1 MTETQNTHIWE
12 KSYPEGLNWQ
22 HQIDAQPVWKLLD
35 DAVARFPRQA
45 AIEFLGTTL
54 TYAQLDE
61 AVSKFAKGLQ
71 KNGVTKGTKVG
82 IFLPNCPQ
90 FIISYYAIL
99 KAGGV
104 VVNFSPLYSED
115 EIKHQIEDAEVEMM
129 ITLNLQLLYPKLR
142 SLLGTAKFTQIV
154 CGKMQDYLPFPKNIL
169 FGLVKGKEIAKPQKE
184 KGILAWSDLMSQG
197 KITQT
202 APCNA
207 ADDTAVIQYTGG
219 TTGTPKGAELTHAN
233 VYINAMQCAHWFHKM
248 KDGEGRNLGVLPF
261 FHVFAMTT
269 VMNLSLAKGLEIVLH
284 PRFELEKVLKDI
296 TAKKPLLMLGVPTMF
311 NAINN
316 HPNIDQIDISS
327 VQYCFSG
334 GAALPVEVK
343 QKFEKHS
350 GGTLV
355 EGYGLTETSPVV
367 CGNPIWGQSKAGSIG
382 LPFPQ
387 TEVRIEDIENREHYL
402 PVGEKGELCIK
413 GPQVMKGY
421 WKNEAESK
429 DCMTKEG
436 FFRTGDIAML
446 DDDGYVFI
454 VDRLKEMINSGGFK
468 IYPRNVEEVI
478 YQHEAVAEAAVLGI
492 PDDYKGQAVKAV
504 VVLKPNTKLL
514 EEELLF
520 FLSQKLGK
528 HEIPAEIEFRDA
540 LPKTMIGKISKKDI

>member
-1 MTETQNTHIWE
+1 MTEKHIWE
-12 KSYPEGLNWQ
+12 SAYPEGLHWD
-22 HQIDAQPVWKLLD
+22 HPIEPHHVGKLLD
-35 DAVARFPRQA
+35 DAVARFPKNM
-45 AIEFLGTTL
+45 AIEFLGTQL
-54 TYAQLDE
+54 TYQQLNN
-61 AVSKFAKGLQ
+61 AVNKFAKGLQ
-71 KNGVTKGTKVG
+71 QHGVTTGTKVG

-115 EIKHQIEDAEVEMM
+115 EIKHQIDDAEVEMM
-129 ITLNLQLLYPKLR
+129 VTLNLQLLYPKLY
-142 SLLGTAKFTQIV
+142 SLLGTGKFTQIIY
-154 CGKMQDYLPFPKNIL
+154 GKMQDYLPFPKNIL
-169 FGLVKGKEIAKPQKE
+169 FGLVKGKEIAKPHKQQ
-184 KGILAWSDLMSQG
+184 GVLSWDVLMSQG
-197 KITQT
+197 ELQQSASCDALT
-202 APCNA
+202 
-207 ADDTAVIQYTGG
+207 DTAVIQYTGG

-233 VYINAMQCAHWFHKM
+233 VYINAMQCAHWFHRV
-248 KDGEGRNLGVLPF
+248 KDGEGKNLGVLPF

-269 VMNLSLAKGLEIVLH
+269 VMNLSIAKGLEVVLH

-296 TAKKPLLMLGVPTMF
+296 VAKKPLLMLGVPTMF

-316 HPNIDQIDISS
+316 SPNIDQIDISS

-334 GAALPVEVK
+334 GAGLPLEVK
-343 QKFEKHS
+343 QQFEKHS
-350 GGTLV
+350 HGTLV

-367 CGNPIWGQSKAGSIG
+367 CGNPIWGESKAGSIG
-382 LPFPQ
+382 IPFPH
-387 TEVRIEDIENREHYL
+387 TLVKIENIEKREHFL
-402 PVGEKGELCIK
+402 PVGEKGELCLK

-421 WKNEAESK
+421 WKNEDETR

-436 FFRTGDIAML
+436 YFRTGDIALL
-446 DDDGYVFI
+446 DEQGYVFI

-468 IYPRNVEEVI
+468 IYPRQVEEAI
-478 YQHEAVAEAAVLGI
+478 YQHVAVAETAVLGI

-504 VVLKPNTKLL
+504 VVLKPNMKLL
-514 EEELLF
+514 EEELQC

-528 HEIPAEIEFRDA
+528 HELPAEIEFRDA